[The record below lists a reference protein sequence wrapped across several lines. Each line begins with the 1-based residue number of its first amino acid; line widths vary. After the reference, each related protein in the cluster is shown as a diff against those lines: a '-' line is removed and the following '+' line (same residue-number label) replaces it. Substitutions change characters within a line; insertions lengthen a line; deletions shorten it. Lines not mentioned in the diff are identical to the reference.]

1 MAEPQWNVINGS
13 SLGTL
18 QERQTIAI
26 DLPLVDTTGIT
37 SKVISGALPDGL
49 RIENNQIVGTPY
61 NVKSIKTSAFCIRA
75 TGDTKIADRTL
86 K

>member
-1 MAEPQWNVINGS
+1 MAEPQWSVINGS

-37 SKVISGALPDGL
+37 TKVIKNRKQSNS
-49 RIENNQIVGTPY
+49 RNSV
-61 NVKSIKTSAFCIRA
+61 
-75 TGDTKIADRTL
+75 
-86 K
+86 